1 MTNRSYVVD
10 VVERLANTAATLG
23 EISRSEDSEH
33 RIVLADFSAEAGGVA
48 LLAQTDRL
56 DEMLAPL
63 DGRLIC
69 GNDHSRHFNVE
80 SLVDLRRPNE
90 VEDRHRDQDHHY
102 QAAQYDAYPFEYS
115 FHPIQP
121 FPPAHSCQSAADVS
135 GPCAADFPTP
145 VERSHGT
152 HISRGKGSPEVMPTA
167 WLLKAGDRRVAGLLT
182 TTVEDLSLGLSF
194 RP

>member
-1 MTNRSYVVD
+1 VTNRSYVVD

-56 DEMLAPL
+56 DEMLVPL

-69 GNDHSRHFNVE
+69 RNDHSRHFNVE

-90 VEDRHRDQDHHY
+90 VEDRHRDQDHRY

-115 FHPIQP
+115 FIPSSPSRQP
-121 FPPAHSCQSAADVS
+121 TRTRALPMFPVRARQ
-135 GPCAADFPTP
+135 
-145 VERSHGT
+145 
-152 HISRGKGSPEVMPTA
+152 ISRPLSSDLTGRTFLVAKEV
-167 WLLKAGDRRVAGLLT
+167 
-182 TTVEDLSLGLSF
+182 LG
-194 RP
+194 